1 MKGIFYGIGVG
12 PGDPDLLTLKAY
24 KVLEKVD
31 LVCIPKSRMEKESVA
46 LNIVEKALERKLDIL
61 ELHFPM
67 TKDQAE
73 LARNW
78 DSNTE
83 KIVEQLNQ
91 GKSVALITI
100 GDPLL
105 YSTYSYVMKRILKN
119 HPEIKVETIP
129 GISSAFACASELNVI
144 LTEEEESLGIVPAN
158 ADKEYLLK
166 AIQSFDNLFL
176 MKVAKS
182 YDLILEILEEVNFH
196 GQAYLISRC
205 GHPDQL
211 ITSNLQEMKG
221 KEIHY
226 LSSMLIKK
234 GVK

>member
-31 LVCIPKSRMEKESVA
+31 VVCIPKSRMEKESVA
-46 LNIVEKALERKLDIL
+46 LNIVRQALARELNIL

-67 TKDQAE
+67 TKDKEE
-73 LARNW
+73 LAKNW
-78 DSNTE
+78 DANTE
-83 KIVEQLNQ
+83 KVVEILNQ

-105 YSTYSYVMKRILKN
+105 YSTYSYVMERILQN
-119 HPEIKVETIP
+119 HQDIQVETIP
-129 GISSAFACASELNVI
+129 GISSAFACASELNMI
-144 LTEEEESLGIVPAN
+144 LAEEEESLGIVPAN
-158 ADKEYLLK
+158 SDKEYLLK
-166 AIQSFDNLFL
+166 AIQSFDNIFL

-182 YDLILEILEEVNFH
+182 YDLILDILEESNFQ
-196 GQAYLISRC
+196 GRAYLISRC

-211 ITSNLQEMKG
+211 VTSNLQELKG